1 MYAYAEVGDN
11 ISCLKTP
18 ESVENNVLA
27 DFVFPFM
34 ILLFSVHEKSK
45 SEVTLFLQKQVVT

>member
-18 ESVENNVLA
+18 ESVEN
-27 DFVFPFM
+27 FVFPFM